1 MGKMKELWQ
10 EIKDQEEEDFLLS
23 CEKEYQRDVEL
34 QKLNE
39 LGEYEIYK

>member
-1 MGKMKELWQ
+1 MKELWQ

-23 CEKEYQRDVEL
+23 CEKEYQQDIEL

-39 LGEYEIYK
+39 LGEYEIHE

>member
-23 CEKEYQRDVEL
+23 CEKEYYQDLEL
-34 QKLNE
+34 QKLQEVGYNE
-39 LGEYEIYK
+39 

>member
-10 EIKDQEEEDFLLS
+10 EIKDQEEEDFLIS
-23 CEKEYQRDVEL
+23 CEKEYQQDIEL

-39 LGEYEIYK
+39 LKSNE